1 MINRAMKRRQATT
14 TSEIK
19 FDANRMNYILVSIDF
34 GASSVADAVHVMKNA
49 HIGSSKV
56 PQSIP

>member
-34 GASSVADAVHVMKNA
+34 GASSVADAVHAMKNA

-56 PQSIP
+56 P